1 MSKELTKI
9 STEGLEIANC
19 YLQFGNI
26 RAVSDYLQIA
36 DNVVADYLDK
46 REVRK
51 YIDNV
56 YLDSGYRN
64 RNNLGSLLDEMINT
78 KMEEARESGVMTNK
92 DLAELLQM
100 AHKMRMDELKMQSEL
115 LKAENAVVKN
125 QTNIQVNEGLPFG
138 QGAGNIGKLV
148 QDIVK
153 NGGE

>member
-9 STEGLEIANC
+9 STEGLEVANC

-26 RAVSDYLQIA
+26 PAVANYLQISA
-36 DNVVADYLDK
+36 DLVSEHLEK
-46 REVRK
+46 REVKK

-64 RNNLGSLLDEMINT
+64 RNNIAGVIDEMIQT
-78 KMEEARESGVMTNK
+78 KLEEARESGVMTNK
-92 DLAELLQM
+92 DLFDLMQM
-100 AHKMRMDELKMQSEL
+100 AHKMRMDEIKVQTDL
-115 LKAENAVVKN
+115 LKAESAVVKN